1 MPLLI
6 PGSVYVKGDQNEIVP
21 QESTGEL
28 KTIAGGKHGEIVVSM
43 ALDSSGNQMNYDER
57 DLFCKILCELRKI
70 NVHLSMMT
78 DAEVGEVDLR

>member
-1 MPLLI
+1 MPTI
-6 PGSVYVKGDQNEIVP
+6 TPGSTYIKGGEGVVVP

-28 KTIAGGKHGEIVVSM
+28 QTIAGGKHGETVVSM
-43 ALDSSGNQMNYDER
+43 ALDSSGNQMNYNER

-78 DAEVGEVDLR
+78 DTEVGEVDLR